1 MNRVVTVIALLV
13 FLVDA
18 SEGGSFGF
26 ITSRTPLSVRGGSTD
41 SSPSKRT
48 RKKKKRVKDKEVTLE
63 EEKKVIQEAM
73 REKDAE
79 TALGDTIR

>member
-48 RKKKKRVKDKEVTLE
+48 RKKRK
-63 EEKKVIQEAM
+63 
-73 REKDAE
+73 
-79 TALGDTIR
+79 G